1 MTREIQ
7 PPWKIFYF
15 LTGRLTRDIKQ
26 TPCLL
31 KKEQSSSPL
40 RAAGFSNGVKEVGF
54 MYKKILVPLDG
65 SELATKGLAEA
76 EKLAPIFGAEIVLFQ
91 VVPFMPI
98 YGSPELVTP
107 LIVDEKQKETAERYL
122 HTLAEEEKKKGFK
135 VTSMVKTGQ
144 QVAVEIIDFAKESGV
159 DLIVMCTH
167 GRSGITRWVLGSV
180 AHKVLTR
187 AETPILLLRPKHD

>member
-1 MTREIQ
+1 
-7 PPWKIFYF
+7 
-15 LTGRLTRDIKQ
+15 
-26 TPCLL
+26 
-31 KKEQSSSPL
+31 
-40 RAAGFSNGVKEVGF
+40 

-65 SELATKGLAEA
+65 SELAEKALEHA
-76 EKLAPIFGAEIVLFQ
+76 EKLAKTFDAEIILFQ

-107 LIVDEKQKETAERYL
+107 LIVDEKQKETAQKYL
-122 HTLAEEEKKKGFK
+122 THRIEEMKNRGHR
-135 VTSMVKTGQ
+135 VTSMVRIGQ

-180 AHKVLTR
+180 AHKVITR
-187 AETPILLLRPKHD
+187 AETPILLIHLKR

>member
-1 MTREIQ
+1 
-7 PPWKIFYF
+7 
-15 LTGRLTRDIKQ
+15 
-26 TPCLL
+26 
-31 KKEQSSSPL
+31 
-40 RAAGFSNGVKEVGF
+40 

-65 SELATKGLAEA
+65 SELAKLALDHA
-76 EKLAPIFGAEIVLFQ
+76 EKLAKTFEAEIILFQ

-107 LIVDEKQKETAERYL
+107 LIVDEKQKEAAEKYL
-122 HTLAEEEKKKGFK
+122 ANLTEELKKKGLK
-135 VTSMVKTGQ
+135 TTSMVRTGQ

-180 AHKVLTR
+180 ALKVLAR
-187 AETPILLLRPKHD
+187 AETPILLLRSKG

>member
-1 MTREIQ
+1 
-7 PPWKIFYF
+7 
-15 LTGRLTRDIKQ
+15 
-26 TPCLL
+26 
-31 KKEQSSSPL
+31 
-40 RAAGFSNGVKEVGF
+40 

-65 SELATKGLAEA
+65 SELAKKALDHA
-76 EKLAPIFGAEIVLFQ
+76 EKLAKTFDAEIILFQ

-107 LIVDEKQKETAERYL
+107 LIVDEKQKEAVERYL
-122 HTLAEEEKKKGFK
+122 ANLAEEMKERGYK
-135 VTSMVKTGQ
+135 VSAMVKIGQ
-144 QVAVEIIDFAKESGV
+144 QVAVEIIDFAKEIGV

-187 AETPILLLRPKHD
+187 AETPILLIHLKR